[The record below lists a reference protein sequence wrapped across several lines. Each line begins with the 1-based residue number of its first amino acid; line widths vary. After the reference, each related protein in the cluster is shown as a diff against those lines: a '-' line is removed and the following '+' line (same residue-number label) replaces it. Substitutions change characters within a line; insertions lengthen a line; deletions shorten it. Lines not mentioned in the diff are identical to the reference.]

1 MALRER
7 LSRYTDFARFA
18 ARYRRVGFASNG
30 EALEV
35 QLPADAGRADAFA
48 RDLEALGPTFIKLGQ
63 LLSTRADLLPP
74 EYLAALAR
82 LQDNV
87 DPFPYEQV
95 ERIVQDEI
103 GVRLSKAF
111 ERFDTSPIAAAS
123 LGQVHRAVL
132 RGGREVAV
140 KVQRPNVRE
149 RVISD
154 LDALDRVAALFD
166 RFQVMRNVDATR
178 VLDEFR
184 RAILAELDYR
194 EEARNMLM
202 LAHQLRDYERFV
214 VPLPIDDFTTAR
226 VLTMDYIEGTK
237 ITSVSPLEWTE
248 VDGKRLAEDLFRAYL
263 QQIMADGVFHADPH
277 PGNVLLTPDHRIAL
291 IDVGMVGR
299 LSSGAQ
305 EQLFKLL
312 LALSEGRG
320 DDAASVVIALG
331 EKRDDFDEEQVRRA
345 IVEMVSRHERA
356 AIKDVNVGRVVL
368 EMARCGS
375 QHGLKMAPDLAL
387 LGKTLLNLD
396 EIGRLLDPDFDVNA
410 SMRRNAT
417 MLMRRQMFKSVTPAN
432 MFASALE
439 VREFTER
446 LPARVNRILDA
457 LAGNDLRLK
466 MEVIDH
472 GSIIDGLQKVANRI
486 ALGLVLAALIIG
498 AAMLMRVQTSFTI
511 LGYPGFAMLLFL
523 AAAGGGCWM
532 AWTILAGD
540 VRRTR

>member
-1 MALRER
+1 MPLRDR

-18 ARYRRVGFASNG
+18 ARYRRVGFVNG
-30 EALEV
+30 EAPEV
-35 QLPADAGRADAFA
+35 HPAADAGDAEAFA
-48 RDLEALGPTFIKLGQ
+48 RDLEALGPTFIKVGQ

-74 EYLAALAR
+74 DYLAALAR

-95 ERIVQDEI
+95 ERILQDEI

-140 KVQRPNVRE
+140 KVQRPNIRE

-184 RAILAELDYR
+184 RTILAELDYR
-194 EEARNMLM
+194 EEARNMVM

-226 VLTMDYIEGTK
+226 VLTMDYIDGTK

-248 VDGKRLAEDLFRAYL
+248 VDGKSLAEDLFRAYL

-299 LSSGAQ
+299 LSAGAQ

-331 EKRDDFDEEQVRRA
+331 EKRDDFDEGQVRRA

-486 ALGLVLAALIIG
+486 ALGLVLAALIVG